1 LSARRP
7 FGAWLAAAALSST
20 GDSVS
25 FFAIGWVAAAHGA
38 GAASLVLTVESVPLC
53 VLILAGGA
61 LADRFG
67 VRRMMIL
74 CDAGMAVVMAGLAL
88 GTTRGVPL
96 WSLVLVAALSGT
108 AAALRRP
115 AEGVFPRMFF
125 DGDLLARRMAV
136 VGACLQVARLAGPV
150 IGGALVAAGLPV
162 VAGVD
167 AATFVGVLAVLL
179 VVRPPRECDHVVSPP
194 GHGRGSVVGGLRAAR
209 RTPGV
214 PRTVVA
220 VMALASSVLPLMMLC
235 VPVAGR
241 ERGWSA
247 GVVGAM
253 VAAWVAGGLLVT
265 LVVARRGAPDRRT
278 AVGGPPLAAAAVLVL
293 VGAEDWRVA
302 FGALLVVGAG
312 TVLFTAHLLPA
323 FVARTPS
330 DMLGRFQSLLGLAQT
345 GPVLVVTPLL
355 GALAAGAG
363 LGAALLVVAGLLAV
377 ASVPLAVRQ

>member
-1 LSARRP
+1 MSARRP

-74 CDAGMAVVMAGLAL
+74 CDAGMALVMAGLAL

-125 DGDLLARRMAV
+125 DGDLLARQMAV

-162 VAGVD
+162 VAGLD

-179 VVRPPRECDHVVSPP
+179 VVRPPRE
-194 GHGRGSVVGGLRAAR
+194 
-209 RTPGV
+209 
-214 PRTVVA
+214 
-220 VMALASSVLPLMMLC
+220 
-235 VPVAGR
+235 
-241 ERGWSA
+241 
-247 GVVGAM
+247 
-253 VAAWVAGGLLVT
+253 
-265 LVVARRGAPDRRT
+265 
-278 AVGGPPLAAAAVLVL
+278 
-293 VGAEDWRVA
+293 
-302 FGALLVVGAG
+302 
-312 TVLFTAHLLPA
+312 
-323 FVARTPS
+323 S
-330 DMLGRFQSLLGLAQT
+330 DQ
-345 GPVLVVTPLL
+345 VVTPP
-355 GALAAGAG
+355 GRG
-363 LGAALLVVAGLLAV
+363 
-377 ASVPLAVRQ
+377 RR